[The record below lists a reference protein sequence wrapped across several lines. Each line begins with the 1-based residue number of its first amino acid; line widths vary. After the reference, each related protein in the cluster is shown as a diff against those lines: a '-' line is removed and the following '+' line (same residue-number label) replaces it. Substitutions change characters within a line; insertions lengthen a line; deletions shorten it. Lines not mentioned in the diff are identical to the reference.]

1 MKILG
6 IETSCDE
13 TAIGVVEDG
22 VRMLSSVV
30 SSQVELHATY
40 GGVVPELASR
50 QHVEAIIPV
59 LDEALDRASCSLQDI
74 DAVAVTYGPGLAG
87 ALLVGFNFAK
97 ALAYAHGL
105 PLVPVN
111 HLEGHVYAAWL
122 DREEGPEFPA
132 LVLIVSGGHSDV
144 VLMEGHGRYRRL
156 GQTVDDAAG
165 EAFDKVARLLGLGFP
180 GGPLRSTSLRR
191 ARSGAQAAARAPRPP
206 LRLLVLR
213 AEDGCRGRRNPR
225 SPAQGP
231 PRAALRLVAQD
242 EGAAHRPRR
251 RGRGAGRRRAGRRFP
266 GLRGRL
272 ARHESGAGSGRAR
285 RAAGDP
291 LRRRRREHGLRA
303 ALAERSPAPLL
314 VPPPALCTD
323 NGAMIAACAHYRL
336 AAGDIAP
343 LDLDIA
349 PGLRIG

>member
-1 MKILG
+1 VKILG

-59 LDEALDRASCSLQDI
+59 LDEALARASCSLQEI

-97 ALAYAHGL
+97 ALAYARGL
-105 PLVPVN
+105 ALVPVN

-122 DREEGPEFPA
+122 DREGSPEFPA

-180 GGPLRSTSLRR
+180 GGPAIDGLTQGAASPTLRLPR
-191 ARSGAQAAARAPRPP
+191 ARLEGPYDFSFSGLKTKVQRIVRGEDGEVPDTVELAAAFQDSVVDSLVTKAVQAA
-206 LRLLVLR
+206 
-213 AEDGCRGRRNPR
+213 E
-225 SPAQGP
+225 
-231 PRAALRLVAQD
+231 
-242 EGAAHRPRR
+242 
-251 RGRGAGRRRAGRRFP
+251 
-266 GLRGRL
+266 
-272 ARHESGAGSGRAR
+272 
-285 RAAGDP
+285 
-291 LRRRRREHGLRA
+291 
-303 ALAERSPAPLL
+303 
-314 VPPPALCTD
+314 D
-323 NGAMIAACAHYRL
+323 NGARQVIL
-336 AAGDIAP
+336 S
-343 LDLDIA
+343 
-349 PGLRIG
+349 

>member
-22 VRMLSSVV
+22 DRMLSSIV
-30 SSQVELHATY
+30 SSQVEMHAKY

-59 LDEALDRASCSLQDI
+59 LDEALERASVSI
-74 DAVAVTYGPGLAG
+74 RNIGAIGVTYGPGLAG

-97 ALAYAHGL
+97 TLAYAHGL

-122 DREEGPEFPA
+122 DREERPEFPA

-180 GGPLRSTSLRR
+180 GGPAIDKLARDKKSSLKLPR
-191 ARSGAQAAARAPRPP
+191 ARLDRPYDFSFSGLKTKVQRIVRGEEGEVPDAAELAAAFQESVVDSLVTKAVQAAEEHGAQQVILSGGVAANTA
-206 LRLLVLR
+206 
-213 AEDGCRGRRNPR
+213 
-225 SPAQGP
+225 
-231 PRAALRLVAQD
+231 
-242 EGAAHRPRR
+242 
-251 RGRGAGRRRAGRRFP
+251 
-266 GLRGRL
+266 
-272 ARHESGAGSGRAR
+272 
-285 RAAGDP
+285 
-291 LRRRRREHGLRA
+291 LRA

-343 LDLDIA
+343 LDMDIA
-349 PGLRIG
+349 PGLRIGDTEG

>member
-22 VRMLSSVV
+22 VRTLSSVV
-30 SSQVELHATY
+30 SSQVELHAAY
-40 GGVVPELASR
+40 GGIVPELASR

-59 LDEALDRASCSLQDI
+59 LDEALARASCSLQEI

-97 ALAYAHGL
+97 ALAYARGL
-105 PLVPVN
+105 PMVPVN
-111 HLEGHVYAAWL
+111 HLEGHIYAAWL
-122 DREEGPEFPA
+122 DRDEGPKFPA

-144 VLMEGHGRYRRL
+144 VLMEGHGRYQRL

-180 GGPLRSTSLRR
+180 GGPAIDSLTQGAASPKLRLPR
-191 ARSGAQAAARAPRPP
+191 ARLEQPYDFSFSGLKTKVQRIVRGEDGDVPDTAELAAAFQESVVDSLVTKAVQAAEDNGARQVILSGGVAANSR
-206 LRLLVLR
+206 LR
-213 AEDGCRGRRNPR
+213 A
-225 SPAQGP
+225 
-231 PRAALRLVAQD
+231 V
-242 EGAAHRPRR
+242 
-251 RGRGAGRRRAGRRFP
+251 
-266 GLRGRL
+266 
-272 ARHESGAGSGRAR
+272 
-285 RAAGDP
+285 
-291 LRRRRREHGLRA
+291 
-303 ALAERSPAPLL
+303 LAERSPVPLL
-314 VPPPALCTD
+314 VPTPVLCTD
-323 NGAMIAACAHYRL
+323 NGAMIAACAFHRL
-336 AAGDIAP
+336 QSGDIAP

>member
-59 LDEALDRASCSLQDI
+59 LDEALDRASCSMDDI

-87 ALLVGFNFAK
+87 ALLVGFNYAK
-97 ALAYAHGL
+97 GLAYAHGL

-111 HLEGHVYAAWL
+111 HLEGHIYAAWL

-132 LVLIVSGGHSDV
+132 LVLIVSGGHSDI

-180 GGPLRSTSLRR
+180 GGPAIDRLTQGAPHLSLRLPR
-191 ARSGAQAAARAPRPP
+191 ARLDQPYDFSFSGLKTKVQRIVRGEEGEVPEAAELAAAFQESVVDSLVTKAVQAAEDNGARQVI
-206 LRLLVLR
+206 LSGGV
-213 AEDGCRGRRNPR
+213 
-225 SPAQGP
+225 
-231 PRAALRLVAQD
+231 AANTA
-242 EGAAHRPRR
+242 
-251 RGRGAGRRRAGRRFP
+251 
-266 GLRGRL
+266 
-272 ARHESGAGSGRAR
+272 
-285 RAAGDP
+285 
-291 LRRRRREHGLRA
+291 LRA

-323 NGAMIAACAHYRL
+323 NGAMIAACAFHRL
-336 AAGDIAP
+336 QAGDSAP
-343 LDLDIA
+343 LDMDIA

>member
-1 MKILG
+1 VKILG

-22 VRMLSSVV
+22 DRMLSSIV

-50 QHVEAIIPV
+50 KHVEAVIPV
-59 LDEALDRASCSLQDI
+59 LDEALDRAGCSMREI
-74 DAVAVTYGPGLAG
+74 EAVGVTYGPGLAG

-97 ALAYAHGL
+97 TLAYAHGL

-122 DREEGPEFPA
+122 DREERPQFPA

-144 VLMEGHGRYRRL
+144 VLMEGHGRYTRL

-180 GGPLRSTSLRR
+180 GGPAIDKLASGVKPALRLPR
-191 ARSGAQAAARAPRPP
+191 ARLDRPYDFSFSGLKTKVQQIVRGEHGDVPDTAALAAAFQDSVVDSLVTKAVEAAEEHGAQQVILSGGVAANTA
-206 LRLLVLR
+206 LR
-213 AEDGCRGRRNPR
+213 AE
-225 SPAQGP
+225 
-231 PRAALRLVAQD
+231 
-242 EGAAHRPRR
+242 
-251 RGRGAGRRRAGRRFP
+251 
-266 GLRGRL
+266 L
-272 ARHESGAGSGRAR
+272 AK
-285 RAAGDP
+285 
-291 LRRRRREHGLRA
+291 
-303 ALAERSPAPLL
+303 RSPAPLL

-336 AAGDIAP
+336 LAGDIAP

-349 PGLRIG
+349 PGLRIGG